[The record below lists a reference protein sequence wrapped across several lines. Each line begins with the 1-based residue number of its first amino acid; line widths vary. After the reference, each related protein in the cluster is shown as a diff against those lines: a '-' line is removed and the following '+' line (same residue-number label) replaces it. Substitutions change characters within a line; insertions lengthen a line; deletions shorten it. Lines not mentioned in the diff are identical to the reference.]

1 MLIRVV
7 VLHRGSVSALRALA
21 SLDHAT

>member
-1 MLIRVV
+1 VLIRVV